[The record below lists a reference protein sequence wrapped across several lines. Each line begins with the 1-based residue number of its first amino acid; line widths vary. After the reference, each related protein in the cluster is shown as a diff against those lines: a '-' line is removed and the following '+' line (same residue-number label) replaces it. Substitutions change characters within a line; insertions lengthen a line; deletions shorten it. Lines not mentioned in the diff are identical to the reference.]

1 LLQLSVLLA
10 KAAEGAEGGT
20 AEAVPKAKNP
30 IIPTGKEMLWAFVF
44 FMLLFL
50 VLRFV
55 LVPPLQRL
63 MRQRD
68 EKIRGDL
75 DAAERA
81 KDDLVQVR
89 ADYDAALAVARGQA
103 DEIIGAARAEADAY
117 RAQLQAKADA
127 DIAAARAAAQA
138 EIAAAREQALVA
150 VRGEVGELAVS
161 AASAVIGAP
170 VDRTRAASAVERAL
184 ATNGKAQS

>member
-1 LLQLSVLLA
+1 VLLKLSVLLA
-10 KAAEGAEGGT
+10 QT
-20 AEAVPKAKNP
+20 AEAGGTEEVPKAKNP
-30 IIPTGKEMLWAFVF
+30 IIPTTKEMLWAFVF

-50 VLRFV
+50 ILRFA

-63 MRQRD
+63 MRERD
-68 EKIRGDL
+68 DKIRGDL

-89 ADYDAALAVARGQA
+89 ADYDAALAVARAEA
-103 DEIIGAARAEADAY
+103 DQIIAGARAEADTY
-117 RAQLQAKADA
+117 RAQLQTDADA
-127 DIAAARAAAQA
+127 EIAQARAAAQA
-138 EIAAAREQALVA
+138 EITAARDQALVA

-184 ATNGKAQS
+184 STTGKGQS